1 MANNATF
8 VKIVAGEVATIHN
21 LMAIVQNVGK
31 RYSEHTRNAVACGD

>member
-1 MANNATF
+1 MANSDIF

-31 RYSEHTRNAVACGD
+31 RYSGHTRNAVVCGD